1 MHARNAP
8 TEEPHVTSPSIRN
21 VDDAIREAI
30 RRAVRR
36 DFDDASSLAEIG
48 MDSLAVLRVVTALS
62 KDPDREV
69 DLAEIVDLRTVGE
82 FRHWLRRQA
91 IP

>member
-1 MHARNAP
+1 MA
-8 TEEPHVTSPSIRN
+8 SPSIRN
-21 VDDAIREAI
+21 VDEAISQAIRL
-30 RRAVRR
+30 AVRR

-62 KDPDREV
+62 DDPDREV
-69 DLAEIVDLRTVGE
+69 DLAEVVDLRTVGE
-82 FRHWLRRQA
+82 FRHWLRRQT

>member
-1 MHARNAP
+1 
-8 TEEPHVTSPSIRN
+8 VTSPSIRN
-21 VDDAIREAI
+21 VDDAISEAI
-30 RRAVRR
+30 RLAVRR

-62 KDPDREV
+62 EDPDREV

-82 FRHWLRRQA
+82 FRRWLRQQA